1 MENNELFLGGIPT
14 GPDVEKLIAT
24 LGIPT
29 VGAVISYK
37 DIADVLALD
46 FSESRFRTVTNAWRG
61 QLYRQHNLL
70 LDAVARV
77 GFKVLD
83 GSQRITFSSK
93 RFKRGLKG
101 IRRAG
106 DVASKTAV
114 AGLTPDELKARDHV
128 ASVATSL
135 QLAAAVQA
143 RKLRELPAEIKR
155 VA

>member
-1 MENNELFLGGIPT
+1 MENSDLFLGGVPT
-14 GPDVEKLIAT
+14 APDVEKLLSTI
-24 LGIPT
+24 GIPT
-29 VGAVISYK
+29 VGQLIGYSR
-37 DIADVLALD
+37 ITDVLALD
-46 FSESRFRTVTNAWRG
+46 LKESRFRTVTNAWRA

-70 LDAVARV
+70 LEAVSRT

-83 GSQRITFSSK
+83 GSQRITHSSK

-106 DVASKTAV
+106 DIASKTSV
-114 AGLTPDELKARDHV
+114 AGLSPEELKARDHV
-128 ASVATSL
+128 ATVATSL

-143 RKLRELPAEIKR
+143 RKLREIPGDTKR